1 MEKIKKIFNILNQN
15 QIIMKKKF
23 LLLMSLVF
31 ALVISSCSK
40 DEKSPEE
47 WAEEDKQTLENLSDG
62 ASADMNEMLESN
74 GMDALMALMDIMGQ
88 DDPFYNEPVPDAKT
102 RYKSTFTPFGE
113 KDEKQKSTLK
123 IEQNW
128 FEEHAGTYTWNVS
141 TQKWDYSSEPTDKI
155 LLVFPENGPEGADN
169 NVTIT
174 LHDFEEEWFEDEW
187 SSWTQPTALH
197 MDMFIDGTKEG
208 ELLFSASYHTNGEPQ
223 NLSIDL
229 FLNPIHLDLS
239 FDDSGT
245 QFSAAGSL
253 KLHDLTILSAD
264 LTIDYII
271 VDDEGWEYEEITFV
285 QGFVHYGP
293 IKVQG
298 SMDIA
303 ELDALDYPA
312 VADDINPHI
321 DLTLYSYPDGR
332 KMADIV
338 AKDDPASGEPVP
350 YLIFPDGSEEPAL
363 PYIMPIL
370 EDFQQQL
377 SDLMGEPVLR

>member
-1 MEKIKKIFNILNQN
+1 
-15 QIIMKKKF
+15 MKRKF
-23 LLLMSLVF
+23 LLLMTLVF
-31 ALVISSCSK
+31 ALIISSCSK
-40 DEKSPEE
+40 DDEKTKEE

-74 GMDALMALMDIMGQ
+74 GMDALMALMEIMDK
-88 DDPFYNEPVPDAKT
+88 DDPFYEDPLVDAGT

-113 KDEKQKSTLK
+113 KEEKQKSTLK

-141 TQKWDYSSEPTDKI
+141 TQKWDYSSEPTDKV
-155 LLVFPENGPEGADN
+155 LLVFPEDGPEGIDN

-174 LHDFEEEWFEDEW
+174 IHDFEEEWIDDGYNT
-187 SSWTQPTALH
+187 WTQPTALH
-197 MDMFIDGTKEG
+197 IDMFIDGTKEG
-208 ELLFSASYHTNGEPQ
+208 ELIFSASYQTDGEPQ
-223 NLSIDL
+223 SVSIDL

-239 FDDSGT
+239 FGDSGS
-245 QFSAAGSL
+245 QFSVAGSL

-264 LTIDYII
+264 LNLDYIL
-271 VDDEGWEYEEITFV
+271 VEDDYGWEYEEITFV

-298 SMDIA
+298 SMNIA
-303 ELDALDYPA
+303 ELDALEHPA
-312 VADDINPHI
+312 VADDINPHV
-321 DLTLYSYPDGR
+321 DLTLYSFPDGR

-363 PYIMPIL
+363 QYIMPIL

-377 SDLMGEPVLR
+377 TDLTGEPELR